1 MASMSDY
8 LEGKLLDHVLRLG
21 AFSMPSGLYVALFE
35 TSTADDGS
43 GTEVSGG
50 SYARQPVTF
59 GPGSAPNERSNTNPV
74 NFPNMPAV
82 TVVSAA
88 IYDAVILGNM
98 LFHGPLTSP
107 VVVDAGNTFAFA
119 IGDIDVSM
127 T

>member
-1 MASMSDY
+1 MSDY
-8 LEGKLLDHVLRLG
+8 LEGKLLDHVLRMR
-21 AFSMPSGLYVALFE
+21 AFSLPSGLYVVIFE

-43 GTEVSGG
+43 RTEVSGG

-59 GPGSAPNERSNTNPV
+59 GAGSAPNERSNTNPV

-107 VVVDAGNTFAFA
+107 VVVD
-119 IGDIDVSM
+119 
-127 T
+127 